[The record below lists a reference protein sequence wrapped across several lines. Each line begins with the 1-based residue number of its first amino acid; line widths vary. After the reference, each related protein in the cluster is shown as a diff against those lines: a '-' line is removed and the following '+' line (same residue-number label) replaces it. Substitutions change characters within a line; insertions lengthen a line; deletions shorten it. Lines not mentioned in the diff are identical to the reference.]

1 MHNPETLAA
10 WSHTTQDEDKHHQL
24 NVREYRKDNQ
34 KWTIQ
39 RHWQH
44 RTHKT
49 QDEDKEHQIKARAYQ
64 RGHQKYLIQRHW
76 QNGHTRHR
84 TKTNNIKLTLEKTEV
99 LGGAIKNGQ
108 SRETDNI

>member
-64 RGHQKYLIQRHW
+64 RGHQKYLI
-76 QNGHTRHR
+76 
-84 TKTNNIKLTLEKTEV
+84 
-99 LGGAIKNGQ
+99 
-108 SRETDNI
+108 